1 MAVDPD
7 KLMAAGLVFPV
18 AWRRLGGGAAE
29 GGGAAACLLSP
40 VKASPVGDDTGSRAG
55 SLKDGI
61 TFLVL
66 FRDSIAILFCI
77 QDLLCKKVRLV
88 CNFK

>member
-7 KLMAAGLVFPV
+7 KLLEADPELMAAGLVFPV

-40 VKASPVGDDTGSRAG
+40 VMASPVGDDTGS
-55 SLKDGI
+55 
-61 TFLVL
+61 
-66 FRDSIAILFCI
+66 
-77 QDLLCKKVRLV
+77 
-88 CNFK
+88 